1 MYHEKPPLRLFAGN
15 AVTYSKNFFLFYKI
29 LKIYKTSSINAW
41 VRKDFFKTLILIM
54 FTR

>member
-1 MYHEKPPLRLFAGN
+1 MYHEKAPFTSFCRKRGYLFQE
-15 AVTYSKNFFLFYKI
+15 FFLFYKI